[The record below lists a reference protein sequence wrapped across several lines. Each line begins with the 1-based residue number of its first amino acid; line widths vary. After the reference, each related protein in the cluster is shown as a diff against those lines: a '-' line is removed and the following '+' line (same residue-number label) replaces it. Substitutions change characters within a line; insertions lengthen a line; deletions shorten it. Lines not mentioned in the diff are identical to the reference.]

1 MTQDVTGGGV
11 VQLTPNTPHR
21 FYRGGER
28 ILAFRGLPVP
38 ADFDG
43 RRPEDW
49 LASTTQLF
57 AEGGDGLTVLPDGR
71 LLAEALEQ
79 DPAGWLGEE
88 HLARHGASPGLLVK
102 LLDAGERLPVHSH
115 PDRQFAARH
124 LDCAH
129 GKTEAWLVVAAE
141 PGARVWVG
149 FHDDVDV
156 TDLAE
161 LVDAQDER
169 LLALLNGFEVQ
180 RGDAILVPA
189 GQPHA
194 IGEGVLVVELQ
205 EPTDFSV
212 MLEHERFGL
221 DAAHAWLGLP
231 RRVAL
236 ESVALAALS
245 AEDIAALRTRWLD
258 EGGVRPALPE
268 AASEY
273 FAADVVDTSDGP
285 AQLPAGFSVLVVVD
299 GAGTLRSAHDAPV
312 PLRAGQTLLIP
323 YAAGDL
329 VVDGAVTALRCSP
342 SRDPGRVRAGPDP
355 SSGPDPSRPG
365 PHPDHLDHPS
375 RGETAT

>member
-1 MTQDVTGGGV
+1 MTENVTDVGV
-11 VQLTPNTPHR
+11 VELAPNTPQR

-28 ILAFRGLPVP
+28 ILTFRGLAVP
-38 ADFDG
+38 GDFDG

-49 LASTTQLF
+49 LASTTELF

-71 LLAEALEQ
+71 RLVDALEAN
-79 DPAGWLGEE
+79 PTGWLGPA

-115 PDRQFAARH
+115 PDREFAARH

-141 PGARVWVG
+141 PGAQVWVG

-161 LVDAQDER
+161 LVEAQDER

-194 IGEGVLVVELQ
+194 IGAGVLVVELQ

-212 MLEHERFGL
+212 MLEHQRFGL
-221 DAAHAWLGLP
+221 DADHAWLGLT
-231 RRVAL
+231 RQVAL
-236 ESVALAALS
+236 ESVAMTALAAD
-245 AEDIAALRTRWLD
+245 DIAALRMRWL
-258 EGGVRPALPE
+258 GASGVRSALP
-268 AASEY
+268 AQASEY
-273 FAADVVDTSDGP
+273 FTAEVVDTREGSARLD
-285 AQLPAGFSVLVVVD
+285 AGFSVLVVVD
-299 GAGTLRSAHDAPV
+299 GAGTLRPAHHASV
-312 PLRAGQTLLIP
+312 PLTVGQTFVIP
-323 YAAGDL
+323 HAVGDL
-329 VVDGAVTALRCSP
+329 VIDGAVIALRCSP
-342 SRDPGRVRAGPDP
+342 SRE
-355 SSGPDPSRPG
+355 PG
-365 PHPDHLDHPS
+365 PA
-375 RGETAT
+375 RA